1 MLIST
6 AILKISD
13 SKNLGDNHSS
23 LALLKRIQ
31 ENKQIVYE
39 NKIVDADKK
48 KITET
53 LLQWVENKDLDIII
67 SALSLGGDTR
77 LYFILKN
84 VRDNNKLNDV
94 WDEVECDI

>member
-1 MLIST
+1 MELPI
-6 AILKISD
+6 
-13 SKNLGDNHSS
+13 N
-23 LALLKRIQ
+23 
-31 ENKQIVYE
+31 Y
-39 NKIVDADKK
+39 
-48 KITET
+48 
-53 LLQWVENKDLDIII
+53 KDLDIII